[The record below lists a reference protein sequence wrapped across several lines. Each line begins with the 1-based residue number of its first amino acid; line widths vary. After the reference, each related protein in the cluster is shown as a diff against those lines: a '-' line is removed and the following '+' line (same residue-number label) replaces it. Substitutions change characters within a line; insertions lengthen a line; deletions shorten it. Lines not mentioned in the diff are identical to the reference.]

1 LGVRIVRGKSIAIA
15 VAVLAV
21 GAAPAVAKQT
31 NALRSA
37 PRTVAPKP
45 KPVSPVAPIAPVV
58 SQPAVT
64 KPAVWIPSPSRGIK
78 WSGVKYAVW
87 IR

>member
-1 LGVRIVRGKSIAIA
+1 VRGKSIAIA

-21 GAAPAVAKQT
+21 GAAPAVAKEA
-31 NALRSA
+31 NALRSV
-37 PRTVAPKP
+37 PKRVAPAP
-45 KPVSPVAPIAPVV
+45 QPAAAPVAQPTIA
-58 SQPAVT
+58 
-64 KPAVWIPSPSRGIK
+64 KPAVWMPSTTRGIK

>member
-1 LGVRIVRGKSIAIA
+1 MRGKSIAIA

-21 GAAPAVAKQT
+21 GSAPAVAQET
-31 NALRSA
+31 NALRSV
-37 PRTVAPKP
+37 PRTVTPSPQPAATPVVQ
-45 KPVSPVAPIAPVV
+45 PVS
-58 SQPAVT
+58 

>member
-1 LGVRIVRGKSIAIA
+1 VRGKSIAIA

-21 GAAPAVAKQT
+21 GAAPAVAKEA
-31 NALRSA
+31 NALRSV
-37 PRTVAPKP
+37 PKRVAPAP
-45 KPVSPVAPIAPVV
+45 QPAAAAPVA
-58 SQPAVT
+58 QPTTA
-64 KPAVWIPSPSRGIK
+64 KPAVWMPTTTRGIK

>member
-1 LGVRIVRGKSIAIA
+1 MRGRSIAIA

-21 GAAPAVAKQT
+21 GTAPAVAKET
-31 NALRSA
+31 KALRSA
-37 PRTVAPKP
+37 PRTVVT
-45 KPVSPVAPIAPVV
+45 KPVVSAPVAPVV
-58 SQPAVT
+58 AQPAVR
-64 KPAVWIPSPSRGIK
+64 PAVWIPTPSRGIK

>member
-1 LGVRIVRGKSIAIA
+1 VRGKSIAIA
-15 VAVLAV
+15 AVAALAV
-21 GAAPAVAKQT
+21 GAVPAIAKQS

-37 PRTVAPKP
+37 PRTVVAP
-45 KPVSPVAPIAPVV
+45 KPVSPVAPIV
-58 SQPAVT
+58 SQPVASR
-64 KPAVWIPSPSRGIK
+64 PAVWIPTTTRGIK

>member
-1 LGVRIVRGKSIAIA
+1 MRGKSIAIA

-21 GAAPAVAKQT
+21 GATPALAYDT
-31 NALRSA
+31 NALRSV
-37 PRTVAPKP
+37 PRAVTPA
-45 KPVSPVAPIAPVV
+45 A
-58 SQPAVT
+58 QPASPAQPTFV

>member
-1 LGVRIVRGKSIAIA
+1 VRGKSIAIA

-21 GAAPAVAKQT
+21 GATPALAKET
-31 NALRSA
+31 NALRSV
-37 PRTVAPKP
+37 PRTVTPA
-45 KPVSPVAPIAPVV
+45 I
-58 SQPAVT
+58 QPAAASPT
-64 KPAVWIPSPSRGIK
+64 QPTLSRPAVWIPTPTRGIK

>member
-1 LGVRIVRGKSIAIA
+1 VRGKSIAIA

-21 GAAPAVAKQT
+21 GAAPAVAKDT

-37 PRTVAPKP
+37 PRTVVAP
-45 KPVSPVAPIAPVV
+45 KPVSPVAPISPVV
-58 SQPAVT
+58 SQPAVA
-64 KPAVWIPSPSRGIK
+64 KPAVWIPTPSRGIK

>member
-1 LGVRIVRGKSIAIA
+1 MRRTSIAIA

-21 GAAPAVAKQT
+21 GAAPAVAKDT

-45 KPVSPVAPIAPVV
+45 VSPVGSIAPVI
-58 SQPAVT
+58 SQPAVA
-64 KPAVWIPSPSRGIK
+64 KPAVWIPTPSRGIK

>member
-1 LGVRIVRGKSIAIA
+1 MRGKNIAVA

-21 GAAPAVAKQT
+21 GATPAVAHET
-31 NALRSA
+31 NALRSV
-37 PRTVAPKP
+37 PRTVTPTT
-45 KPVSPVAPIAPVV
+45 
-58 SQPAVT
+58 QPAASPAKPT
-64 KPAVWIPSPSRGIK
+64 FAKPAVWIPSPSRGIK

>member
-1 LGVRIVRGKSIAIA
+1 MRGKSIAIA

-21 GAAPAVAKQT
+21 GAAPAVAKDT
-31 NALRSA
+31 NALRSV
-37 PRTVAPKP
+37 PRTILAPKP
-45 KPVSPVAPIAPVV
+45 VTTAPGAPAFSQPVV
-58 SQPAVT
+58 A
-64 KPAVWIPSPSRGIK
+64 KPAVWIPTPSRGIK

>member
-1 LGVRIVRGKSIAIA
+1 MRGKSIAIA

-21 GAAPAVAKQT
+21 GAAPAVAKEA
-31 NALRSA
+31 NALRSV
-37 PRTVAPKP
+37 PRTVVAP
-45 KPVSPVAPIAPVV
+45 KPVSPSAPIASVI
-58 SQPAVT
+58 SQPGV
-64 KPAVWIPSPSRGIK
+64 KPAVWIPAPSRGIK

>member
-1 LGVRIVRGKSIAIA
+1 MRGKSIAIA

-21 GAAPAVAKQT
+21 GAAPAVAKDI

-37 PRTVAPKP
+37 PRTV
-45 KPVSPVAPIAPVV
+45 VSPVAASAPV
-58 SQPAVT
+58 SQPAVA
-64 KPAVWIPSPSRGIK
+64 KPAVWIPTPSRGIK